1 MDTNDIIYLLN
12 LLLKYYYLQQ
22 SSKKWKKLDKYGCN
36 EYLCPIITMNITTSI
51 KAKVARIDTGE
62 VFTYDTLSIAQSEFS
77 AAAKALSRMVSNGVI
92 KRYKN
97 GMYYKPKQTVF
108 GELKPREDVLLK
120 KYLFDNDKQIAYVTG
135 VRLYNQL
142 GLTTQ
147 VPNVVRLASKDKEI
161 KTKIGSLVIK
171 PAKSYVPVTKKNV
184 PLLQLLDVM
193 KDFKN
198 IPDMDKKR
206 GIDFLKEKIDNLSDA
221 DKEKLASFAKAY
233 PPKVRALLGAI
244 LETLS
249 LDQLSKSLKETINYL
264 SSYEFGIS
272 EKTLPAIA
280 NWNIT

>member
-1 MDTNDIIYLLN
+1 
-12 LLLKYYYLQQ
+12 
-22 SSKKWKKLDKYGCN
+22 
-36 EYLCPIITMNITTSI
+36 MNITTSI
-51 KAKVARIDTGE
+51 KTKVARIDTGE
-62 VFTYDTLSIAQSEFS
+62 VFTYDTLSIPQSEFS
-77 AAAKALSRMVSNGVI
+77 AAAKALSRLVANGVI

-120 KYLFDNDKQIAYVTG
+120 NYLFENDKQIAYVTG

-161 KTKIGSLVIK
+161 KTKIGNLIIK
-171 PAKSYVPVTKKNV
+171 PAKSYVTITKKNV
-184 PLLQLLDVM
+184 PLLQLLDVI

-198 IPDMDKKR
+198 IPDMDKKK
-206 GIDFLKEKIDNLSDA
+206 GVSFLKEKIENLSDE
-221 DKEKLASFAKAY
+221 DKEKLTNFAKAY

-244 LETLS
+244 LEVLS
-249 LDQLSKSLKETINYL
+249 FDQLSESLKETINFL

-272 EKTLPAIA
+272 EKTLPSVS
-280 NWNIT
+280 NWNIS